1 MVAQRTLTPYVR
13 VRILLPLP
21 KNRSRKV
28 VVLSFWHMIYALL
41 MQKSCICIL
50 TEYVLPL
57 SLPQL
62 KVLPLN
68 GDKSSSA
75 DDEIDGAFFMPF

>member
-1 MVAQRTLTPYVR
+1 MIWTL
-13 VRILLPLP
+13 L
-21 KNRSRKV
+21 
-28 VVLSFWHMIYALL
+28 ALE
-41 MQKSCICIL
+41 SCICAF

-68 GDKSSSA
+68 GDKKSSA
-75 DDEIDGAFFMPF
+75 DDEIDGVFSCLFEIFEIALHPGGAVLFHAL